1 MVDSSSFEALIESPV
16 IPVIV
21 LSEVQLAI
29 PLAEVLLNSGLTVIE
44 ITLRTEEAIP
54 VIRMIS
60 DAFPKVIVGAGTVTT
75 PEQIV
80 LARDSGASFVI
91 SPGTSQKMYQ
101 AANSSSFPFLPGIAT
116 PSEIIMARE
125 AGFSMCKFFP
135 SEGLGGVERLEMFAQ
150 IFPDMKFCPT
160 GGISEANLASYLSL
174 ANVPVVA
181 GSWIAPEALILEKD
195 WEEIEARAQRALELV
210 GRTGKA

>member
-1 MVDSSSFEALIESPV
+1 MVESSSFETLIESPV

-29 PLAEVLLNSGLTVIE
+29 PLAEVLLDSGLTVIE
-44 ITLRTEEAIP
+44 ITLRTEVAMSAI
-54 VIRMIS
+54 RLIS
-60 DAFPKVIVGAGTVTT
+60 EAFPKAIVGAGTVTT
-75 PEQIV
+75 HDQIV
-80 LARDSGASFVI
+80 LARDSGASFFV
-91 SPGTSQKMYQ
+91 SPGISKKIYQ
-101 AANSSSFPFLPGIAT
+101 AANSSSLPLLPGIAT
-116 PSEIIMARE
+116 PSEILMARE

-160 GGISEANLASYLSL
+160 GGISEANLESYLSL
-174 ANVPVVA
+174 ASVPVVA
-181 GSWIAPEALILEKD
+181 GSWIAPEALILAKD
-195 WEEIEARAQRALELV
+195 WVEIEARAQRALEIA

>member
-29 PLAEVLLNSGLTVIE
+29 PLAEVLINNGLSVIE
-44 ITLRTEEAIP
+44 ITLRTEVAISA
-54 VIRMIS
+54 IRMIS
-60 DAFPKVIVGAGTVTT
+60 DAFPKAIVGAGTVST
-75 PEQIV
+75 PEQIL

-91 SPGTSQKMYQ
+91 SPGTSQKMYE
-101 AANSSSFPFLPGIAT
+101 AANSSSLPFLPGIAT
-116 PSEIIMARE
+116 PSEILIARE

-135 SEGLGGVERLEMFAQ
+135 SEGLGGVERLEMLSQ

-160 GGISEANLASYLSL
+160 GGVNESNLASYLSL

-195 WEEIEARAQRALELV
+195 WVEIEARAQRALELV
-210 GRTGKA
+210 GITGKA

>member
-1 MVDSSSFEALIESPV
+1 MVDSPSFEALIESPV

-21 LSEVQLAI
+21 LNEIQLAI
-29 PLAEVLLNSGLTVIE
+29 PLAEVLINNGLTVIE
-44 ITLRTEEAIP
+44 ITLRTEVAIP
-54 VIRMIS
+54 AIRMIS
-60 DAFPKVIVGAGTVTT
+60 DAFPKAIVGAGTVST
-75 PEQIV
+75 PQQIF

-91 SPGTSQKMYQ
+91 SPGTSQRMYE
-101 AANSSSFPFLPGIAT
+101 AANSSSLPFLPGIAT
-116 PSEIIMARE
+116 PSEILIARE

-135 SEGLGGVERLEMFAQ
+135 SEGLGGVERLEMFSK
-150 IFPDMKFCPT
+150 IFPNMKFCPT
-160 GGISEANLASYLSL
+160 GGVSEANLTSYLSL

-195 WEEIEARAQRALELV
+195 WVEIEARAQRALELV